1 MLVVIV
7 SVKFARAL
15 SCRPTATIS
24 PDAINSTPIKQNT
37 AEKDPI
43 QKNEKNG
50 HSMILKFEATA
61 VAEIRTTLIASLI
74 TVLKKIITQKKAT
87 AHPTRSHPPIW

>member
-74 TVLKKIITQKKAT
+74 TVLIKIIKHMKAT
-87 AHPTRSHPPIW
+87 AQPTRIHPPI